1 MLEKNPESIKIVF
14 KHLPLRMH
22 NMAEAA
28 ALAAIAAQNQGKF
41 WQMHDALFATP
52 KLNKETIDQ
61 AAKSIELDMDTF
73 KKDMNSPET
82 KQKLARD
89 LASAR
94 QADVSGTPTLFI
106 NGRRVKS
113 RGPDVIQQ
121 MVDQEMAKAEPA
133 ASN

>member
-1 MLEKNPESIKIVF
+1 MLEKNPESVKIVF

-22 NMAEAA
+22 NMAETA

-61 AAKSIELDMDTF
+61 AAGSIELDMDKF

-82 KQKLARD
+82 KHKLARD

-113 RGPDVIQQ
+113 RGPDVIQK
-121 MVDQEMAKAEPA
+121 MVEQEMTKAAPA
-133 ASN
+133 PSN

>member
-1 MLEKNPESIKIVF
+1 
-14 KHLPLRMH
+14 MH
-22 NMAEAA
+22 KMAEPA

-61 AAKSIELDMDTF
+61 AAESIGLDMDTF

-89 LASAR
+89 LASAQ

-106 NGRRVKS
+106 NGRRVKN
-113 RGPDVIQQ
+113 RGPDVIQK
-121 MVDQEMAKAEPA
+121 MVDQEITKAEPA
-133 ASN
+133 SSN